1 MSLSSLTEARN
12 LKLRLKPTQSVVGEV
27 SELESHVTR
36 ESTDKSEK
44 KHPQREQRDNSLRDP
59 RKGEAGQAS
68 GA

>member
-44 KHPQREQRDNSLRDP
+44 HPQREQPDNSLRDP

>member
-1 MSLSSLTEARN
+1 M
-12 LKLRLKPTQSVVGEV
+12 VGEV

-44 KHPQREQRDNSLRDP
+44 KHPQREQPDNSLRDP